1 MFSAALGVIDRQDLM
16 EDPRFGSPS
25 DRVSHAQD
33 LYEEIKSWTEVRE
46 KREVMAAFAGVGV
59 PCGAVFDTSE
69 VINQPHLIERGVV
82 AEIEHPARGKY
93 TTIGCPVRLS
103 DSQVELSRPPLYG
116 EHSDEVL
123 TTLGGM
129 TQEEVAE
136 LRRQKV
142 II

>member
-1 MFSAALGVIDRQDLM
+1 VLD
-16 EDPRFGSPS
+16 
-25 DRVSHAQD
+25 
-33 LYEEIKSWTEVRE
+33 
-46 KREVMAAFAGVGV
+46 
-59 PCGAVFDTSE
+59 
-69 VINQPHLIERGVV
+69 QPHLIERGVITELV
-82 AEIEHPARGKY
+82 HPARGKY